1 MALATEPYMLALY
14 GSQARGDHDHL
25 SDIDMLYIADQ
36 AHKTPGDESNPRL
49 CISHYSW
56 SEFESMHQYGSLF
69 LWHLKM
75 QSRPIKCNPEGL
87 TWYTRLM
94 DTLPT
99 YNRISRDIESFRL
112 SLIDIRQAL
121 DYGDTTV
128 EFELG
133 SLATTLRHSS
143 ILGCYLLEKLEFGRY
158 SAVKAF
164 CEMTGLPAGIA
175 SEFVRLYQFR
185 MMIARQTE
193 IPQSSDLGAYAENW
207 LRWSTDVVEEV
218 AACYRRS
225 TP

>member
-1 MALATEPYMLALY
+1 MALASEPYMLALY
-14 GSQARGDHDHL
+14 GSQARGDYDYL

-36 AHKTPGDESNPRL
+36 PHKIPGDESDPRL

-56 SEFESMHQYGSLF
+56 SEFEGMHQYGSLF

-75 QSRPIKCNPEGL
+75 QSLPVKCNLKGL
-87 TWYTRLM
+87 TGYTRLM
-94 DTLPT
+94 DTLPA
-99 YNRISRDIESFRL
+99 YKRISRDIESFRL

-121 DYGDTTV
+121 DCGDTTV

-133 SLATTLRHSS
+133 SLATTVRHSS
-143 ILGCYLLEKLEFGRY
+143 ILGCYLLGKLEFGRY
-158 SAVKAF
+158 AAVEAF
-164 CEMTGLPAGIA
+164 CEMAGLPARIA

-193 IPQSSDLGAYAENW
+193 IPQSNDLDAYAENW

-218 AACYRRS
+218 AACYRRN
-225 TP
+225 TL